1 MWHLIS
7 LVLLRLGQLKPISQI
22 HLTMTISTNSP
33 KEEAPLPPHAP
44 PEIVVLRMGY
54 CPICHDCLPPKICPM
69 EISNLMPPFT
79 IVNPRLCAEP
89 PANLVPS
96 RSPSSQARSYPS
108 SSVAATS
115 RGHPCLPALSSM
127 PVKPGRST
135 NNHVL
140 TLTRLAG
147 WTVGPHVCDRALS
160 WEQIWRVGKRSGRHF
175 SLFKY
180 SRK

>member
-1 MWHLIS
+1 MIWSAQFYYDSSNPFAKSIS
-7 LVLLRLGQLKPISQI
+7 LRASRPNRPRKKFPYLHMLHPRLLCWEWGIAQSA
-22 HLTMTISTNSP
+22 MT
-33 KEEAPLPPHAP
+33 AYH
-44 PEIVVLRMGY
+44 
-54 CPICHDCLPPKICPM
+54 PKICPM